1 MQHGEPH
8 AEGSAERERHAL
20 ALRAFLALP
29 VSSPALE
36 AGTRLLDELRASL
49 PEVRWV
55 RPEGLHLTLHFWPDL
70 REDRVTR
77 LLDAASAPLRNAAP
91 FEMALGGLGAFPRDG
106 DERVLWMGMR
116 QGEAQAVALQDRVE
130 QALDAAGFPR
140 EQRAFH
146 PHVTLGRPRQRLD
159 DDVRRRWRAFAEAA
173 LPPCAVHD
181 VVLYRSHPGPGGS
194 RYEVLQ
200 RLPLSVSASA

>member
-8 AEGSAERERHAL
+8 AGGAERERHAV
-20 ALRAFLALP
+20 ALRAFLAVP
-29 VSSPALE
+29 VTSPALE
-36 AGTRLLDELRASL
+36 EGTQLLAELRAAV

-55 RPEGLHLTLHFWPDL
+55 RPEGLHLTLHFWPNL
-70 REDRVTR
+70 HEDRVAR
-77 LLDAASAPLRNAAP
+77 LVDAAGAPLRNAAP
-91 FEMALGGLGAFPRDG
+91 FDIALGGLGAFPRDG
-106 DERVLWMGMR
+106 DERVLWLGVR
-116 QGEAQAVALQDRVE
+116 HGEAQAVALQGGVE
-130 QALDAAGFPR
+130 QALDAAGFPA

-159 DDVRRRWRAFAEAA
+159 ADARRRWRNFADAE
-173 LPPCAVHD
+173 LPPCTVSD

-200 RLPLSVSASA
+200 RLPLRVSASA